1 MVDPPPFKSP
11 ETNPLKTLSKA
22 LTSIPECSKNRS
34 SSVAISASTNDFGKL
49 LK

>member
-1 MVDPPPFKSP
+1 MVDPPPFNSP
-11 ETNPLKTLSKA
+11 ETNPLRTLSKA

-34 SSVAISASTNDFGKL
+34 SSVATRASTNDLGKL